1 MNPGEIMKKRKKG
14 LSCLLIFAMVIS
26 ILTPWQTRN
35 VQAAQTEPVLAYQQ
49 TGEHVVSNTKES
61 RLIGSQEDLNKI
73 KDLDSLTVT
82 VSFKI
87 TGRPGDIHSLFYVGS
102 NAQADVNKYVNLYTI
117 PSSNTIGLEVR
128 GNSNKYMP
136 KFTVDADLDDGNY
149 HRVTLAVEKDKSYR
163 FYLDGKKVKEEA
175 AGTTYGIPDIDT
187 TPNVLSFGGG
197 DRYSG
202 NSYLMSG
209 AVKNIKIYD
218 SSLAENEILKDHGI
232 IDLDT
237 AEPVYAG
244 RNFNFLDGEASQDVS
259 SELDHVKDLTRGTV
273 NIRYRMKQAD
283 SGINALFSV
292 SKKDTNATYAAFY
305 VNNSTVG
312 LELRDTQQ
320 LNTFAS
326 QAYADGT
333 PLEINDSYWHTLT
346 WTFGD
351 TTSLYVDGKLVK
363 TVDTNKFFAALSAAD
378 TMTVGGLI
386 RNGNNWHVP
395 CAVDEV
401 TVYKEEFPAETV
413 KQYHE
418 ETTFVPE
425 IGPNPDGTYKS
436 EPIDLFYPGYD
447 DSANYRIPSLLTTMD
462 GTILAGIDQRH
473 QHSSDWGNIDTV
485 VRRKE
490 NTDSQFQDNIT
501 VLDLADQ
508 TTGGTNS
515 AFLIDPCMVQDKTT
529 GRIFMLIDMFPES
542 TGFGSAKQG
551 TGYTEIDGKYYQKLE
566 DGSGNT
572 YTVREDGVV
581 YNANNEVTEYRV
593 VVECE
598 APYKELGDLYK
609 GDEYLGNVY
618 LKTKPGAAPLT
629 VFTTSYLWLTYS
641 DDDGKTWSKPQDLTP
656 YVKEEWMKFCGTGPG
671 VGIQAES
678 GRLIFPIYYT
688 NTYGK
693 QSSANIYSDD
703 GGQTWTRGE
712 SPNDGR
718 NHNGTTISSQ
728 DNNIPEITES
738 QIIQIQNGDLKQIM
752 RAYGGVRIATSHD
765 EGETWDAEVPVLISD
780 CESYCQISVIN
791 YVKDGTEY
799 ILLSNPSKSG
809 RYDGTIRMGVIEG
822 NGDITWEAKQLYA
835 EGHFQY
841 SCLTQIGD
849 EKFASLYELD
859 GDDNTIHIYYTE
871 FDKNWVYAEEVEL
884 PLKAPSVVS
893 MSGSKEGT
901 TLKAEVTFDQA
912 MMVLGT
918 PVLKLDVNG
927 EEMDAVYAAGSGSN
941 TLTFTC
947 EVEEDWI
954 GIVNALGVDETNG
967 TMENMHNGKVEE
979 ISGMVADLTK
989 IPHSSMSASASS
1001 EMNGVQNEGPAAY
1014 AIDDNTA
1021 TWWHTHYGSAGD
1033 GVLPQS
1039 LTITLDKVY
1048 NIDRYTYLGRPAGN
1062 NGTAKDYVLEVSTD
1076 NEIWKTVSEGTLKD
1090 TGKEHVLS
1098 FEPVDARYVRLT
1110 VNSSY
1115 GSQPNMFASAVEV
1128 NIYQNAKAGEEPGP
1142 EPADVS
1148 TAILEHAISL
1158 AENVDL
1164 AGVIPAVADIYNN
1177 ALENAK
1183 DVLERAQAGDA
1194 TLTQET
1200 VDNAWKQL
1208 IKAMQFLEFK
1218 QGDKTALGEL
1228 IAIAEEM
1235 DMNDYLEEGQKEF
1248 LDALAAAK
1256 DVYEDENAMQEE
1268 IDAAKNALLEAMN
1281 NLIPKPEEPEVNKED
1296 LKSVIEAADGV
1307 VLEDCLPEGQD
1318 AFTQALEN
1326 AKNVYDD
1333 ESATQE
1339 TVDNAWKALLKAMSE
1354 LRLKPDKSALEELIN
1369 KTKDLNAD
1377 EYKTEGFAAFRSAF
1391 AAAMAV
1397 YEDENATTEEVTKAQ
1412 TDLEAAVAKLE
1423 PVSAGAA
1430 TGKDIVASTGAS
1442 SATTGDAS
1450 NKAKPGAQKSAKTAD
1465 ETQAMLWICLM
1476 AAGAAMLTM
1485 RQRKK
1490 NK

>member
-1 MNPGEIMKKRKKG
+1 MEKRKKG
-14 LSCLLIFAMVIS
+14 LSYLLILAMVVS
-26 ILTPWQTRN
+26 MLTPWRMTN
-35 VQAAQTEPVLAYQQ
+35 VQAAQTEPVLTYQE
-49 TGEHVVSNTKES
+49 TGEHVVENTKES

-73 KDLDSLTVT
+73 KDLGSLTVT

-149 HRVTLAVEKDKSYR
+149 HRLTLAIAKNSGYR
-163 FYLDGKKVKEEA
+163 FYLDGKKVKEDV
-175 AGTTYGIPDIDT
+175 AGTTYGLPDIDT

-218 SSLAENEILKDHGI
+218 TSLDESEILKDHGI
-232 IDLDT
+232 IDLGT
-237 AEPVYAG
+237 AEPIYEG
-244 RNFNFLDGEASQDVS
+244 RNFNFLNGEASQDVS
-259 SELDHVKDLTRGTV
+259 SDLDKVKDMTKGTV

-283 SGINALFSV
+283 SGINALLSV

-305 VNNSTVG
+305 VNNNTVG

-326 QAYADGT
+326 QTYADGT
-333 PLEINDSYWHTLT
+333 PIEINDSYWHTLT
-346 WTFGD
+346 WTFGE
-351 TTSLYVDGKLVK
+351 TTSMYADGKLVK
-363 TVDTNKFFAALSAAD
+363 TVDTNKFFAALPETDA
-378 TMTVGGLI
+378 MTVGGLI
-386 RNGNNWHVP
+386 RNGSNWHVP
-395 CAVDEV
+395 SAVDEV
-401 TVYKEEFPAETV
+401 TVYEEEFPAETV

-418 ETTFVPE
+418 ATTFIPE
-425 IGPNPDGTYKS
+425 IGPDPDGTYKS
-436 EPIDLFYPGYD
+436 DPVDLFYPGYA
-447 DSANYRIPSLLTTMD
+447 DSSNYRIPSLLTTMN
-462 GTILAGIDQRH
+462 GTIIAGIDQRH
-473 QHSSDWGNIDTV
+473 QHSADWGNIDTV

-490 NTDSQFQDNIT
+490 SADSEFQDNIK

-508 TTGGTNS
+508 TTGGTTS

-572 YTVREDGVV
+572 YTIREDGIV
-581 YNANNEVTEYRV
+581 YDANNEVTDYRV

-629 VFTTSYLWLTYS
+629 IFTTSYLWLTYS

-678 GRLIFPIYYT
+678 GRLILPIYYT

-703 GGQTWTRGE
+703 GGETWVRGE

-718 NHNGTTISSQ
+718 NYNGTTISSK

-809 RYDGTIRMGVIEG
+809 RYDGTIRMGVVEE
-822 NGDITWEAKQLYA
+822 NGDITWEAKQLYV

-841 SCLTQIGD
+841 SCLAQIGD
-849 EKFASLYELD
+849 DKFASLYELD
-859 GDDNTIHIYYTE
+859 GKDNAIHIYYTE

-884 PLKAPSVVS
+884 PLKDPSVVS
-893 MSGSKEGT
+893 MTGSKEGT
-901 TLKAEVTFDQA
+901 TLKAQVTFDQA

-927 EEMDAVYAAGSGSN
+927 EEVDAVYESGSGSN

-947 EVEEDWI
+947 EVAEDWF

-967 TMENMHNGKVEE
+967 TMENMHNGKVQEV
-979 ISGMVADLTK
+979 SGMVVDLTK
-989 IPHSSMSASASS
+989 IPHSNMSASASS
-1001 EMNGVQNEGPAAY
+1001 EMNGVKNEGPAAY
-1014 AIDDNTA
+1014 AIDDDTA

-1039 LTITLDKVY
+1039 LTLTLDKVY
-1048 NIDRYTYLGRPAGN
+1048 KIDRYTYLGRPVGN
-1062 NGTAKDYVLEVSTD
+1062 NGTVKDYVLEVSTD
-1076 NEIWKTVSEGTLKD
+1076 NETWTTVSEGTLKD
-1090 TGKEHVLS
+1090 TGKEHVIS
-1098 FEPVDARYVRLT
+1098 FEPADAQYVKFT
-1110 VNSSY
+1110 ANSSY

-1128 NIYQNAKAGEEPGP
+1128 NIYQNVNTDEEPEP
-1142 EPADVS
+1142 EPSEIS
-1148 TAILEHAISL
+1148 TAVLEQAILL
-1158 AENVDL
+1158 AEDADL
-1164 AGVIPAVADIYNN
+1164 TDVIPAVADKFNK
-1177 ALENAK
+1177 ALDNAK
-1183 DVLERAQAGDA
+1183 VVLEKAQAGDK
-1194 TLTQET
+1194 TITQET
-1200 VDNAWKQL
+1200 VDNAWQEL
-1208 IKAMQFLEFK
+1208 IKAMQYLSFK
-1218 QGDKTALGEL
+1218 QGDKTALRSVL
-1228 IAIAEEM
+1228 AMANAL
-1235 DMNDYLEEGQKEF
+1235 DMEDYLEQGQEEF
-1248 LDALAAAK
+1248 LKARESAQG
-1256 DVYEDENAMQEE
+1256 VEEDENAMQEE
-1268 IDAAKNALLEAMN
+1268 I
-1281 NLIPKPEEPEVNKED
+1281 
-1296 LKSVIEAADGV
+1296 
-1307 VLEDCLPEGQD
+1307 
-1318 AFTQALEN
+1318 
-1326 AKNVYDD
+1326 
-1333 ESATQE
+1333 E
-1339 TVDNAWKALLKAMSE
+1339 TAWRGLLKAMSE
-1354 LRLKPDKSALEELIN
+1354 LRLKPDKSALEELLN
-1369 KTKDLNAD
+1369 KTKDLKEDAY
-1377 EYKTEGFAAFRSAF
+1377 EAESFAVFRSAF
-1391 AAAMAV
+1391 AAATAV
-1397 YEDENATTEEVTKAQ
+1397 YEDENATKEQVAKAK
-1412 TDLEAAVAKLE
+1412 TDLEMAVAKLE
-1423 PVSAGAA
+1423 PVSADKA
-1430 TGKDIVASTGAS
+1430 GKDIFASTGESGAAGTS
-1442 SATTGDAS
+1442 DKTKADTKKTSTT
-1450 NKAKPGAQKSAKTAD
+1450 KSAKTAD
-1465 ETQAMLWICLM
+1465 ETQAVLWICLM
-1476 AAGAAMLTM
+1476 AAGAAVLTM
-1485 RQRKK
+1485 TQRKK